1 MQLFFELFLSKTQVI
16 TNDTTVITL
25 TRTVD
30 LTVGVIH
37 PVYVDG
43 ATLYVECDDGT
54 LSAAS
59 QSLGNGRYA
68 IRTGILSSNAQYRL
82 QILSDGEEY
91 RSDFLTPL
99 LTPGFELGWKK
110 ESFMI
115 HIDVSTRG
123 DSDVPGYYVWSYREN
138 WEITAEMH
146 VDSFLWQGVMYTS
159 PDDNFYCWRKDSS
172 RALILHT
179 SENLT
184 ANIVKGKTLTT
195 MTCGDQRLT
204 VLYYIAVQ
212 QNLLRKE
219 SWLYFSNL
227 QKNAEQTATI
237 FTPIPSEIKGNI
249 TCITHPEKPVIGFVE
264 VSTTVRQGMFVSR
277 EEAYDETLATPWD
290 CYPPP
295 LSPGSIPSPWVYAEA
310 YFPPR
315 PPIEWPVTGKINMQ
329 CLDCTQKQGSKEK
342 PAFWPNDHQ

>member
-1 MQLFFELFLSKTQVI
+1 M
-16 TNDTTVITL
+16 TVITL

-43 ATLYVECDDGT
+43 ATLYVECDDET
-54 LSAAS
+54 RSEVS

-68 IRTGILSSNAQYRL
+68 IPTGVLSPGAQYRL

-91 RSDFLTPL
+91 LSNFLTPL

-110 ESFMI
+110 EKDFPMI

-123 DSDVPGYYVWSYREN
+123 DSDAPGYYVWSYREN
-138 WEITAEMH
+138 WEIMAEMH
-146 VDSFLWQGVMYTS
+146 VDSFLWQGVMHTS

-195 MTCGDQRLT
+195 MVCDNQRLT
-204 VLYYIAVQ
+204 VLYHIAVQ

-249 TCITHPEKPVIGFVE
+249 TCITHPGKPVIGFVE
-264 VSTTVRQGMFVSR
+264 VSTTVRQGMFISR
-277 EEAYDETLATPWD
+277 EEAYDEFIATPWQCD
-290 CYPPP
+290 PPP
-295 LSPGSIPSPWVYAEA
+295 SEGGGVSPWVYAMA
-310 YFPPR
+310 YFQR
-315 PPIEWPVTGKINMQ
+315 GGMSVMEYKNMQ
-329 CLDCTQKQGSKEK
+329 CLDCTQKQGRKEK